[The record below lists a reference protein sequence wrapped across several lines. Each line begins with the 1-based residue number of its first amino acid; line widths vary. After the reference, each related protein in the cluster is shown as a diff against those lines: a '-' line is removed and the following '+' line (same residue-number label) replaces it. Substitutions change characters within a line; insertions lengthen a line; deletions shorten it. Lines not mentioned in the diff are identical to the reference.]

1 MSNNAAHTPVM
12 TVLHCQVSGG
22 SQKPLELPALSLS
35 FPCVALVPHC
45 CLLEADVLFLL
56 LGVMEN
62 VGSLVL
68 CVLRMLPLAVCSQAH

>member
-22 SQKPLELPALSLS
+22 SQPLELPALSLS

-56 LGVMEN
+56 LSGMEN
-62 VGSLVL
+62 VGSLVP
-68 CVLRMLPLAVCSQAH
+68 CVLRMLPVAVCSQAR